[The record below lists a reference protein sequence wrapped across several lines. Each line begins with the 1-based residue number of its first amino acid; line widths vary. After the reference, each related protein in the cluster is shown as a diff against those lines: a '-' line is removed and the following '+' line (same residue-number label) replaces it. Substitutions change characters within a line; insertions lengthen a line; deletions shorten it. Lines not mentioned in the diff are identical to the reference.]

1 MEPIEKLIDLL
12 PREVSNNLKAM
23 SKTED
28 LEQKKIYSEIVL
40 NLCESIGV
48 FIDALDM
55 AGFDEDDDDFMF
67 SQPPVASPEPKKK
80 SKKKR

>member
-1 MEPIEKLIDLL
+1 MDPMEKLIDLL
-12 PREVSNNLKAM
+12 PREVSKNLNAM
-23 SKTED
+23 SKTND

-40 NLCESIGV
+40 NLCESMGV

-55 AGFDEDDDDFMF
+55 AGFDDEDDDFLF
-67 SQPPVASPEPKKK
+67 SQPPVISPEPKKK